1 MDTSR
6 EDVGIAIRSAFL
18 SKGTK
23 QRFSLFVLIILSI
36 IFLFIETIE
45 TKPLNYLRS
54 FIKDSIY
61 RGSVIVSLP
70 FKSFSNIVVNIN
82 EHIQLY
88 DSYNKLKKEN
98 DELKNN
104 ISKSDFLELENT
116 QLRKLIEE
124 QVSSSSNLVS
134 ARIMLDKQSP
144 YLNSLIINIGT
155 NKNIKNGM
163 AVLDGKNFIGRIV
176 DVNFFS
182 SRVLLVSDLNS
193 KIPVI
198 SEPSA
203 HHAIL
208 TGHGENPLSLDYL
221 PKNHN
226 IKDGDKV
233 YTSGKEG
240 IFSPGIPIGEVRIEK
255 DKEIVTVS
263 LFSDLSQITFINVD
277 LGDLEKDK

>member
-1 MDTSR
+1 METSR
-6 EDVGIAIRSAFL
+6 EDFGIAVRSAFL
-18 SKGTK
+18 AKGTK
-23 QRFSLFVLIILSI
+23 QRFSLFALIILSI
-36 IFLFIETIE
+36 ILIFAETIE

-54 FIKDSIY
+54 FIKDTIY
-61 RGSVIVSLP
+61 RGSLVVSIP
-70 FKSFSNIVVNIN
+70 FKNFNNIFENIN
-82 EHIQLY
+82 KHMNLY
-88 DSYNKLKKEN
+88 NNYNKLKVEN

-104 ISKSDFLELENT
+104 ISKSDFLELENA

-124 QVSSSSNLVS
+124 QVSSLSNLVS

-144 YLNSLIINIGT
+144 YLNSLIINIGS

-182 SRVLLVSDLNS
+182 SRILLVADLNS

-208 TGHGENPLSLDYL
+208 TGHGKNALSLEYL
-221 PKNHN
+221 PENHN

-240 IFSPGIPIGEVRIEK
+240 IFSPGIPVGIVKIEK
-255 DKEIVTVS
+255 NIVTVS
-263 LFSDLSQITFINVD
+263 LFSDLSQITFVNVD
-277 LGDLEKDK
+277 LEGLEKDR

>member
-1 MDTSR
+1 METSR
-6 EDVGIAIRSAFL
+6 EDISIAIRSAFL
-18 SKGTK
+18 DKGTK
-23 QRFSLFVLIILSI
+23 QRFSLFALIILSI
-36 IFLFIETIE
+36 IFLFAEKIE

-54 FIKDSIY
+54 IIKDTIY
-61 RGSVIVSLP
+61 RGSLVVSIP
-70 FKSFSNIVVNIN
+70 FKNFNNIFENIN
-82 EHIQLY
+82 KHMNLY
-88 DSYNKLKKEN
+88 NNYNKLKVEN

-124 QVSSSSNLVS
+124 QVFSSSNLVS

-144 YLNSLIINIGT
+144 YLNSLIINIGS
-155 NKNIKNGM
+155 NMNIKNGM

-182 SRVLLVSDLNS
+182 SRILLVADLNS

-208 TGHGENPLSLDYL
+208 TGHGKNALSLEYL
-221 PKNHN
+221 PENHN
-226 IKDGDKV
+226 IKDDDKV

-240 IFSPGIPIGEVRIEK
+240 IFSPGIPVGIVKIEK
-255 DKEIVTVS
+255 NIVTVS
-263 LFSDLSQITFINVD
+263 LFSDLSQITFVNVD
-277 LGDLEKDK
+277 LEGLEKDR

>member
-18 SKGTK
+18 AKGGK
-23 QRFSLFVLIILSI
+23 QRFSLFALVILSI
-36 IFLFIETIE
+36 IFIFVETVE
-45 TKPLNYLRS
+45 TQPLNYLRS
-54 FIKDSIY
+54 FIKDTIY
-61 RGSVIVSLP
+61 RGALVVSTPSKGLGN
-70 FKSFSNIVVNIN
+70 FTEYVKGHINLYSNYN
-82 EHIQLY
+82 QL
-88 DSYNKLKKEN
+88 KEEN
-98 DELKNN
+98 DKLKNN

-124 QVSSSSNLVS
+124 QVSSPSNLVS
-134 ARIMLDKQSP
+134 ARVMLDKQSP
-144 YLNSLIINIGT
+144 YLNSFIINIGG

-163 AVLDGKNFIGRIV
+163 PVLDKKNFVGRIV

-193 KIPVI
+193 KIAI
-198 SEPSA
+198 ITEPSA

-208 TGHGENPLSLDYL
+208 SGHGKKKPSLEYL
-221 PKNHN
+221 PENHN
-226 IKDGDKV
+226 VKDGDKV

-240 IFSPGIPIGEVRIEK
+240 IFSPGIPIGEVKVENNINK
-255 DKEIVTVS
+255 VL

-277 LGDLEKDK
+277 LGDLDTDK

>member
-1 MDTSR
+1 METSR
-6 EDVGIAIRSAFL
+6 EDFGIAIRSAFIA
-18 SKGTK
+18 KGTK

-36 IFLFIETIE
+36 IFLFVETIE

-54 FIKDSIY
+54 FIKDTIY
-61 RGSVIVSLP
+61 RGSLVVSIP
-70 FKSFSNIVVNIN
+70 FKSFGNVAEYID
-82 EHIQLY
+82 EHINLY
-88 DSYNKLKKEN
+88 SNYSELKIEN

-144 YLNSLIINIGT
+144 YLNSLIINIGS

-193 KIPVI
+193 KIPII
-198 SEPSA
+198 SAPSA

-208 TGHGENPLSLDYL
+208 TGHGENALSLEYL
-221 PKNHN
+221 PETHN
-226 IKDGDKV
+226 IKDGDKI

-240 IFSPGIPIGEVRIEK
+240 IFSPGIPIGVVKIEN
-255 DKEIVTVS
+255 DIVAVS
-263 LFSDLSQITFINVD
+263 LFSELSQITFINVD

>member
-1 MDTSR
+1 METSR
-6 EDVGIAIRSAFL
+6 EDISIAIRSAFL
-18 SKGTK
+18 DKGTK
-23 QRFSLFVLIILSI
+23 QKFSLFALIILSI
-36 IFLFIETIE
+36 MFLFAEKIE

-54 FIKDSIY
+54 IIKDTIY
-61 RGSVIVSLP
+61 RGSLVVSIP
-70 FKSFSNIVVNIN
+70 FKNFNNIFENIN
-82 EHIQLY
+82 KHMNLY
-88 DSYNKLKKEN
+88 NNYNKLKVEN

-104 ISKSDFLELENT
+104 ISKSDFLELENA

-124 QVSSSSNLVS
+124 QVSSLSNLVS

-144 YLNSLIINIGT
+144 YLNSLIINIGS

-182 SRVLLVSDLNS
+182 SRILLVADLNS

-208 TGHGENPLSLDYL
+208 TGHGKNALSLEYL
-221 PKNHN
+221 PENHN

-240 IFSPGIPIGEVRIEK
+240 IFSPGIPVGIVKIEK
-255 DKEIVTVS
+255 NIVTVS
-263 LFSDLSQITFINVD
+263 LFSDLSQITFVNVD
-277 LGDLEKDK
+277 LEGLEKDR